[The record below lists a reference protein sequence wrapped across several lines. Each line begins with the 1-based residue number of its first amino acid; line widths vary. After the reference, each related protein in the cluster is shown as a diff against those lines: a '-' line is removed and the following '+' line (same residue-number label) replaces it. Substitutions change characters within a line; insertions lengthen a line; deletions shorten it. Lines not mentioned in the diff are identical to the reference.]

1 MSYGLLGLRRDME
14 SDAMQGL
21 GDLAGQQGQ
30 QKRANEAMKTAE
42 RGQKMSA
49 VGMGAAMGGMAAGAR
64 QDLVSR
70 PHGRHSQRRQRSAHI
85 LTGSPAEHSG
95 RWHGAIQHSR

>member
-1 MSYGLLGLRRDME
+1 MSYGLIGLRRDME

-49 VGMGAAMGGMAAGAR
+49 VGMGAGIGMMAGGPVGAAIGAGIG
-64 QDLVSR
+64 LLAS
-70 PHGRHSQRRQRSAHI
+70 SI
-85 LTGSPAEHSG
+85 F
-95 RWHGAIQHSR
+95 

>member
-1 MSYGLLGLRRDME
+1 MSYGLIGLRRDME

-49 VGMGAAMGGMAAGAR
+49 VGMGAGIGMMAGGPAGA
-64 QDLVSR
+64 
-70 PHGRHSQRRQRSAHI
+70 AI
-85 LTGSPAEHSG
+85 
-95 RWHGAIQHSR
+95 GAGVGYLASEVF